1 MIQVEETSMAYVTGY
16 ITALIVFGA
25 VDALWLSLMGPA
37 LYRPTLGD
45 ILLTDLRVAPAI
57 AFYAIYPIGL
67 LVFAVMPGLRSG
79 SAVTAIGLAA
89 LFGAIAYATYDLTN
103 FATLRNWT
111 LQITVLDVAYGA
123 AASALAAFVSILVVR
138 AVTNA

>member
-1 MIQVEETSMAYVTGY
+1 MGSSKAYVTGY

-25 VDALWLSLMGPA
+25 IDAIWLSLMGPA

-67 LVFAVMPGLRSG
+67 VVFAVMPGLKSG
-79 SAVTAIGLAA
+79 SSVSAIGLAA

-111 LQITVLDVAYGA
+111 LLITVLDVAYGA
-123 AASALAAFVSILVVR
+123 AASSFAAFVSLWVVR
-138 AVTNA
+138 AVSNG

>member
-1 MIQVEETSMAYVTGY
+1 MTYATGY

-25 VDALWLSLMGPA
+25 IDAVWLSLMGPA

-57 AFYAIYPIGL
+57 AFYAIYPVGL
-67 LVFAVMPGLRSG
+67 VVFAIMPGLKSG
-79 SAVTAIGLAA
+79 SAASVVGLAA

-111 LQITVLDVAYGA
+111 LQITLLDMAYGA
-123 AASALAAFVSILVVR
+123 AASALAAFVGFLVVR
-138 AVTNA
+138 AVSNA

>member
-1 MIQVEETSMAYVTGY
+1 MAYVTGY

-25 VDALWLSLMGPA
+25 IDAIWLSLMGPA

-67 LVFAVMPGLRSG
+67 VVFAVMPGLKSG
-79 SAVTAIGLAA
+79 SSVSAIGLAA
-89 LFGAIAYATYDLTN
+89 LFGGDRLRHLRPDQ
-103 FATLRNWT
+103 LRNAA
-111 LQITVLDVAYGA
+111 QLDTPDHGA
-123 AASALAAFVSILVVR
+123 RRCLWRRGPRRLRPSSAFGSFR
-138 AVTNA
+138 AVSNG